1 MLERILDLEV
11 ALYPLAFTFHS
22 LDGLANYWTSEL
34 NSNLIPIA
42 DGRGNIMVSSAE
54 KAGYVEIPPQDTW
67 HQVRIVPR
75 SGIDVSNSPKIHDDF
90 EILFVIMSGPGAG
103 GQRWRHHN
111 GGCASRD
118 REFGVQMITVEL
130 MRNSD
135 GVVREVDR
143 GVGHLLKNRNL
154 ISR

>member
-1 MLERILDLEV
+1 MSGLWNTESIRLEREKKLDRNMSREQMLERILDLEV

-67 HQVRIVPR
+67 HQVGIVPR

-90 EILFVIMSGPGAG
+90 EILSVIMSGPGAG
-103 GQRWRHHN
+103 GS
-111 GGCASRD
+111 GG
-118 REFGVQMITVEL
+118 VIT
-130 MRNSD
+130 MGD
-135 GVVREVDR
+135 VRRATESL
-143 GVGHLLKNRNL
+143 GFK
-154 ISR
+154 